1 MPQKVAPNKLQK
13 KKQSTN
19 SCYKIEIDR
28 DKIIFKGGEDK
39 MEIKE
44 KLKAKRQE
52 AGLTQKELAD
62 ILHVSRQTISS
73 WEVGR
78 TYPDLEILVTISELY
93 NTSLDDLL
101 KEDSKMVEDITNKVK
116 TSQRRKTAIIILAV
130 LLFFMTSFSIY
141 YVTKTYQANQVNAEV
156 NEAGL
161 SPNDLLNSYWE
172 MNFDPTN
179 EISQSRLSFGK
190 EDLVILNEHDMLSW
204 LTPDSDPADIEEV
217 RQEWIEKGLE
227 NGIVKYD
234 DLKVVVEDDK
244 YIVTAYGY
252 SQKFTKLSDT
262 IIRDENGIEY
272 YNVATE
278 QMHDSLY
285 WMADELGITSEG
297 E

>member
-1 MPQKVAPNKLQK
+1 
-13 KKQSTN
+13 
-19 SCYKIEIDR
+19 
-28 DKIIFKGGEDK
+28 
-39 MEIKE
+39 MEIKD

-52 AGLTQKELAD
+52 AGLTQKELAA

-93 NTSLDDLL
+93 KTPLDDLL

-116 TSQRRKTAIIILAV
+116 TSQRRKTTIIILAV

-141 YVTKTYQANQVNAEV
+141 HVTKIYQANQINAEV

-172 MNFDPTN
+172 INFAPTN
-179 EISQSRLSFGK
+179 EISQSRLSFGE
-190 EDLVILNEHDMLSW
+190 EDLVILNEHDMISW
-204 LTPDSDPADIEEV
+204 LTPDSDPAEVEEI
-217 RQEWIEKGLE
+217 RQKWIERGLE
-227 NGIVKYD
+227 DGIVKYN
-234 DLKVVVEDDK
+234 DLKVAAEDDK

-285 WMADELGITSEG
+285 WIAEQLGIPSE
-297 E
+297 ESKLE